1 MKRKMQ
7 EKNKNKIEIR
17 FAEKEVE
24 NEQFENKML
33 KC

>member
-1 MKRKMQ
+1 MQ
-7 EKNKNKIEIR
+7 EKNKDKIEVR

-24 NEQFENKML
+24 NEQFENEML

>member
-1 MKRKMQ
+1 MQ
-7 EKNKNKIEIR
+7 EKSKDKIEVR

-24 NEQFENKML
+24 NEQFENEML